1 MHTEYE
7 LVLYIY
13 IYIYNITYLVR
24 GKKIMN
30 IMINLD
36 DLSPFT
42 VSGL

>member
-7 LVLYIY
+7 LVLYTY
-13 IYIYNITYLVR
+13 TSYNITYLVR